1 MKKSNKE
8 FEARIQG
15 MLYAHKIAKER
26 GLDELEKEIKLRGIL
41 KLDIWADKKEVDAL
55 YDTLSTNL
63 YQHMLVTVMYS
74 IHREFGFGR
83 DRLIRLKKEFDKNVK
98 MLLKLDWMGEHYTTF
113 EDWGIELNQKFGLD
127 FNVERMAALRDAQD
141 EKSDTYKR
149 LDRVT
154 VINRLKEAGYVDA
167 AEFLEEK
174 MR

>member
-8 FEARIQG
+8 FEARMQG

-63 YQHMLVTVMYS
+63 YQHMLVTIMYS

-83 DRLIRLKKEFDKNVK
+83 DRLMRLKKEFDKNVK

-141 EKSDTYKR
+141 EKSDTYQK
-149 LDRVT
+149 LDRASV
-154 VINRLKEAGYVDA
+154 LAKLEEAGYQDA
-167 AEFLEEK
+167 AKFLKEK
-174 MR
+174 M

>member
-1 MKKSNKE
+1 
-8 FEARIQG
+8 
-15 MLYAHKIAKER
+15 
-26 GLDELEKEIKLRGIL
+26 
-41 KLDIWADKKEVDAL
+41 
-55 YDTLSTNL
+55 
-63 YQHMLVTVMYS
+63 MYS

-83 DRLIRLKKEFDKNVK
+83 DRLMRLKKEFDKNVK

-141 EKSDTYKR
+141 EKSDTYQR

-154 VINRLKEAGYVDA
+154 VINRLKVAGYVDA
-167 AEFLEEK
+167 AEFLEGK